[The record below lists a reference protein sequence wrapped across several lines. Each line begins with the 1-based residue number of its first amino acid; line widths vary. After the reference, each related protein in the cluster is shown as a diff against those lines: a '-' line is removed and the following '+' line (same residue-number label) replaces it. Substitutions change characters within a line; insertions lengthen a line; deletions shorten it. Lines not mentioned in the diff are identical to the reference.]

1 MKGFV
6 VISLC
11 LFAAFAVAGMITPFL
26 LAAKNRTCLLAVLA
40 FATGAW
46 AVIVL
51 LSAAWML

>member
-1 MKGFV
+1 MKGFD

-11 LFAAFAVAGMITPFL
+11 LFAVCAVAGMITPFL

-40 FATGAW
+40 FAIGAW
-46 AVIVL
+46 AVVVL